1 MATVTRHMNVQIDEV
16 YAALIDPETYP
27 EWLVG
32 AKEIRAV
39 DESWPEAGSRFHHRV
54 GLVGPFT
61 IADSTKSLG
70 TAPGRRLCLE
80 ARARPAG
87 RARVDFEL
95 TPEGDATLV
104 RMREHPLGLL
114 SPATP
119 LLDPITMVRNHKSLR
134 QLEQHLLTV
143 SDAPRR

>member
-1 MATVTRHMNVQIDEV
+1 
-16 YAALIDPETYP
+16 
-27 EWLVG
+27 
-32 AKEIRAV
+32 
-39 DESWPEAGSRFHHRV
+39 
-54 GLVGPFT
+54 
-61 IADSTKSLG
+61 
-70 TAPGRRLCLE
+70 
-80 ARARPAG
+80 
-87 RARVDFEL
+87 VDFEL